1 MGKKK
6 KLIRSESSKKLAG
19 VCGAFA
25 EYFGVKVKIV
35 RLIYIALT
43 VLTFFF
49 PGIFLYLFLM
59 LIFPQET
66 NGLTS
71 DHVDESTNKQE

>member
-1 MGKKK
+1 MKKDR
-6 KLIRSESSKKLAG
+6 KLIRKQQNTALAG

-43 VLTFFF
+43 ILTFFF
-49 PGIFLYLFLM
+49 PGILLYLFLM
-59 LIFPQET
+59 LIIPREVNDVQIKEQASEFE
-66 NGLTS
+66 NS
-71 DHVDESTNKQE
+71 